1 MAAAQRRGKGA
12 RRPAGGRPYRHEQKY
27 LISEGEY
34 ALLSRRLQMTMAQDA
49 HAAQNGGEYHI
60 RSLYFDDPFDSA
72 VRDKLDGIET
82 RDKVRIRI
90 YNGSDSTIK
99 LERKHKDGPYI
110 QKTSLSLS
118 RQECD
123 ALLRGD
129 YRFLLRRPEPFAGQM
144 FGIFKLR
151 QLRPKVLVDYDRE
164 PYVFPA
170 EDVRVTF
177 DKNVRTAMRA
187 TALFDPDV
195 PTYPVMELK
204 NCVLLEVK
212 FNESL
217 PAYIQML
224 IQMGAAQRTAFS
236 KYLFCRRYEF

>member
-1 MAAAQRRGKGA
+1 M
-12 RRPAGGRPYRHEQKY
+12 
-27 LISEGEY
+27 
-34 ALLSRRLQMTMAQDA
+34 
-49 HAAQNGGEYHI
+49 
-60 RSLYFDDPFDSA
+60 
-72 VRDKLDGIET
+72 RDKLDGIET
-82 RDKVRIRI
+82 RDKIRIRI

-144 FGIFKLR
+144 FGVFKLR
-151 QLRPKVLVDYDRE
+151 QLKPKVLVDYDRE

-170 EDVRVTF
+170 EDVRITF

-224 IQMGAAQRTAFS
+224 IRWARRSARRSANTCSAPVRVLTGRPKHDRGGPAGPTILKEEQKGNVGYVQYRGSVPGHVESVPRGDLARGVAAARVVD
-236 KYLFCRRYEF
+236 LLRV